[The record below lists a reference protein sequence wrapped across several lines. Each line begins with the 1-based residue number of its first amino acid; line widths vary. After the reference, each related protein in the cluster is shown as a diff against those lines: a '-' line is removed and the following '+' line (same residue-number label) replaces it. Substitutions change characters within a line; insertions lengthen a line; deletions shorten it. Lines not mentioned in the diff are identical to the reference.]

1 MASKSSTVVLPVV
14 LCLCAWW
21 MEEQWSWRNVT
32 RVGPIFLLS
41 LAASALS
48 LWTQGLALS
57 EAHDPQWV
65 RPYAERLV
73 TAGDAVWF
81 YQGKLAW
88 PHPLIASYPR
98 WKIDA
103 GSWFSYLPL
112 LAVPIAFFLLWRKRQ
127 TWSRPWLFVFVY
139 FLTALLPVLGL
150 FNNPIF
156 RFSLVFDHFQ
166 YLASM
171 GPLALAGVGM
181 VRLVHFTLPGATW
194 RQGALGV
201 GVLLMLGTLSWH
213 RSEVYHDEITL
224 WSDTI
229 TKNPKGWLSHD
240 SLGSALLLDG
250 KINEAEIQYEEA
262 LAINPNSA
270 LVSNNLGILLFGQ
283 RRIEQAIVRLEKAV
297 ANDPDYAD
305 AHSNLGN
312 ALVAKG
318 QVDEAITH
326 YEKALA
332 INPNSPSLYFSLGNA
347 RYAKGQLPEAITQY
361 EKALAINPDYAEAH
375 NNLGNVFLSEKQL
388 PEAITQ
394 YEKALAI
401 NPDYAEAHNNLGI
414 ALLRSAQFDK
424 AIVQFQA
431 TLRLRPDT
439 PGAQNNLAAAR
450 MMARRA
456 RLPDFNNSPR

>member
-1 MASKSSTVVLPVV
+1 M
-14 LCLCAWW
+14 
-21 MEEQWSWRNVT
+21 
-32 RVGPIFLLS
+32 
-41 LAASALS
+41 
-48 LWTQGLALS
+48 
-57 EAHDPQWV
+57 
-65 RPYAERLV
+65 
-73 TAGDAVWF
+73 TAGDAIWF
-81 YQGKLAW
+81 YLGKLVW
-88 PHPLIASYPR
+88 PHPLITSYPR

-112 LAVPIAFFLLWRKRQ
+112 VAVPIALLILWRKRQ
-127 TWSRPWLFVFVY
+127 RWSRPWFFVFAY
-139 FLTALLPVLGL
+139 FLVALLPVLGL

-171 GPLALAGVGM
+171 GPLALAGAGM
-181 VRLVHFTLPGATW
+181 ARLAHFTLLGAMW
-194 RQGALGV
+194 RRGALSM

-229 TKNPKGWLSHD
+229 AKNPKGWLSHD
-240 SLGSALLLDG
+240 SLGSALLLNG
-250 KINEAEIQYEEA
+250 KFNEAEIQYKEA

-283 RRIEQAIVRLEKAV
+283 RRIEQAIAQLEKAV

-312 ALVAKG
+312 ALIAKG
-318 QVDEAITH
+318 QVDEAITQ

-347 RYAKGQLPEAITQY
+347 RYAKTQFPEAIARY
-361 EKALAINPDYAEAH
+361 EKALAINPNYVEAH
-375 NNLGNVFLSEKQL
+375 NNLGNVFLAKQQF
-388 PEAITQ
+388 PEAIIQ
-394 YEKALAI
+394 YEKALTI

-424 AIVQFQA
+424 AIAQFQA
-431 TLRLRPDT
+431 ALRLTPDT
-439 PGAQNNLAAAR
+439 PGIQDNLTAAR
-450 MMARRA
+450 MLARRA
-456 RLPDFNNSPR
+456 RLSDFNDSPR